1 MGCKQSKEEGPKFD
15 KDVDVKRK
23 LQVGL
28 HLAED
33 EGGFQVAF
41 CKTCRKK
48 YGPTVVN
55 TQTPTESQVIIQ
67 EPSSVETNV

>member
-1 MGCKQSKEEGPKFD
+1 MID

-23 LQVGL
+23 LQVGVCL
-28 HLAED
+28 TKD
-33 EGGFQVAF
+33 EAGLQVAF

-48 YGPTVVN
+48 YGPTKVN
-55 TQTPTESQVIIQ
+55 TQTPTEPQVIIQ